1 MISILI
7 PIYNFDASALLE
19 ELFEQSQLV
28 EEEIEIIVYDDHSSK
43 FIKQNEIQAEKLGIL
58 YRYLP
63 NNIGRSR
70 IRNEMSNVAKHEF
83 LLFLDGDIFPKSKQF
98 IQAYINHITPNTE
111 VIYGGRIHEDKEEFK
126 HRLRWKYGYFKED
139 KSVKERQK
147 KPYLSLITNNLLIKK
162 PLFTSIYFEESLST
176 YGHEDTLLA
185 LILKEKQCH
194 CIHIRNPVIHKDIDD
209 NHTFLKKTELA
220 LKNLKVLL
228 ESNKLN
234 EADIKILKIYKLL
247 QNLGFLSFVQKIFI
261 TFEDK
266 LKKYLLRKGG
276 SLLLFDL
283 YKLGY
288 FIKINKS

>member
-7 PIYNFDASALLE
+7 PIYNFDATALLQ

-28 EEEIEIIVYDDHSSK
+28 NEEIEIIVYDDHSSK
-43 FIKQNEIQAEKLGIL
+43 FIEKNEKKAKKLGFL
-58 YRYLP
+58 YHYLP

-70 IRNEMSNVAKHEF
+70 IRNAMSNVAEHEF

-98 IQAYINHITPNTE
+98 IQAYINHITTNTE

-126 HRLRWKYGYFKED
+126 HKLRWKYGYIKED
-139 KSVKERQK
+139 KSVKERQE

-162 PLFTSIYFEESLST
+162 SLFTSIYFEESLTT

-185 LILKEKQCH
+185 LILKEKKCH
-194 CIHIRNPVIHKDIDD
+194 CIHIENPVIHKDIDE
-209 NHTFLKKTELA
+209 NHVFIKKTEFA
-220 LKNLKVLL
+220 LNNLKKLV
-228 ESNKLN
+228 ESNKLT

-247 QNLGFLSFVQKIFI
+247 QNLGLLSIVQKIFMK
-261 TFEDK
+261 FENQ
-266 LKKYLLRKGG
+266 LKNYLILKGG
-276 SLLLFDL
+276 SLFLFDI

-288 FIKINKS
+288 FIKIKRK